1 MASEVQSNGNELLEV
16 DICDGGVCSEDES
29 GVFVNSATSLQD
41 DFSGFQQWTI
51 PAESPSDTS
60 SPPGQQQVPS
70 GHGAPPGTVTATQ
83 KTHTA
88 GDSDSEFLGDGV
100 RAPRTSIVDCLL
112 VELYETYCGGS
123 RRNVDS
129 WDSSTEAS
137 GSDAFLG
144 RSNSGSSFLQEL
156 QEKHTRRHQMN
167 YLAQKAPEELRSI
180 IQEVKYRSGLQSAKL
195 IRQLRRRDR
204 LCHKLQKN
212 YDIITACLQAV
223 SQKRRVDTR
232 LKFTIEPSLGKN
244 GFQQWYDALK
254 AVARLPTGIPKEWR
268 KRVWLTLADQ
278 YLHSI
283 SIDWEKTLRF
293 AFNERSNPDDDSLGI
308 QIVKDLH
315 RTGCS
320 SYCGQEGEQ
329 DRVVLKRVLLA
340 YARWNKTVGY
350 CQGFN
355 VLAALILEV
364 TEGDESDALKVMI
377 YLIDKVLPESYFANN
392 LRALSVDMAVFR
404 DLLRL
409 KLPRLSQH
417 LHHLQKAANREAGGS
432 YEPPLTNVFTMQWFL
447 TMFATCLPAPT
458 VLKIWDSV
466 FFEGSEVLFRVALA
480 IWERLGER
488 IEYCQTA
495 DEFYSTMG
503 CLTQEMLEH
512 SLIDPAELMQ
522 EVYSIAVFPFPQLA
536 ELREK
541 YTYNIT
547 PFPTSVKS
555 NGSGGL
561 GSWESDDDADMD
573 DEDSMVTALGC
584 LGPLGGLLAPELQR
598 YQKHLKDQRAEQG
611 NIAELSPG
619 AVGAGGAGGGGG
631 GGGARAEHQAAINS
645 MMMERMSTDIY
656 ALKKQYARI
665 KRRQQQQAM
674 QLYIRTGP
682 GPEVAT
688 SPGVPQE
695 QPSKHSDSTDQHTD
709 DKCPATRVLASQ
721 LNPSSS
727 VINHLL
733 LGRKPRGGGSRLA
746 STSTSTLPGCRPTS
760 LSQSHASPARQ
771 SCGSLPSN
779 STGSPGS
786 SGGGAGSPWRAHVR
800 VHRRN
805 IARARAQLGFGDS
818 EEREGEEEEEGGSA
832 GLEGEEER
840 KIEENERDDEEQE
853 EGSDS
858 SVPPSPDPC
867 GTGSVCGEAP
877 QAEDET
883 KEAEVA
889 EVVVQLDSLDIED
902 DPSLTSPNSAD
913 TQPTLPE
920 SKPVPQVPL
929 LPPPPSSNR
938 HKESDSSGSERN
950 TASDRHFPSIALPPP
965 HHSALPSSS
974 PSTLSPSSSPVP
986 TSASLDPSCSSSPTP
1001 PSTPT
1006 PSSASCL
1013 PSSPSA
1019 NAFSSLP
1026 LPASSTFYKT
1036 SSPSTPSLSSI
1047 SSSSRSHMSSS
1058 PSTPALSSTGAFA
1071 PKQQVFSPFPSVKQ
1085 PRKSTA
1091 ARNLGLYGPTSR
1103 TPTVHFPQLSRN
1115 LNRSSGVGT
1124 TGRR

>member
-1 MASEVQSNGNELLEV
+1 MACEVELNGNELLEV
-16 DICDGGVCSEDES
+16 DICDG
-29 GVFVNSATSLQD
+29 ATT
-41 DFSGFQQWTI
+41 G
-51 PAESPSDTS
+51 EH
-60 SPPGQQQVPS
+60 V
-70 GHGAPPGTVTATQ
+70 APPPPAADHRTS
-83 KTHTA
+83 TA
-88 GDSDSEFLGDGV
+88 GDSDSECQQHGDDGDGGGGGGV
-100 RAPRTSIVDCLL
+100 KSLRSSIVDCLL
-112 VELYETYCGGS
+112 VELYDTYSGGS
-123 RRNVDS
+123 RRNLDS
-129 WDSSTEAS
+129 WGDSSTEAS

-156 QEKHTRRHQMN
+156 QEKHTRRHQVN

-180 IQEVKYRSGLQSAKL
+180 IQEVKYRTGLQSAKL
-195 IRQLRRRDR
+195 LRQLKRRDR
-204 LCHKLQKN
+204 QCHKLQKN

-232 LKFTIEPSLGKN
+232 LKFTIEPSLGKS

-340 YARWNKTVGY
+340 YARWNKSVGY

-364 TEGDESDALKVMI
+364 TEGHESDALKVMI

-480 IWERLGER
+480 IWEGLGER
-488 IEYCQTA
+488 IEYCHTA

-512 SLIDPAELMQ
+512 NLIDPPELMQ
-522 EVYSIAVFPFPQLA
+522 EVYAMAVFPFPQLA

-555 NGSGGL
+555 SGSGGL
-561 GSWESDDDADMD
+561 GGWESDDDADMD
-573 DEDSMVTALGC
+573 DEDSVVTALGC

-598 YQKHLKDQRAEQG
+598 YHKHLKDQRGDGG
-611 NIAELSPG
+611 NIGELSPG
-619 AVGAGGAGGGGG
+619 AVGAGGGGGGG

-645 MMMERMSTDIY
+645 MMTERMSTDIY

-674 QLYIRTGP
+674 QLYIRT
-682 GPEVAT
+682 E
-688 SPGVPQE
+688 
-695 QPSKHSDSTDQHTD
+695 
-709 DKCPATRVLASQ
+709 KCPATRVLPSQ
-721 LNPSSS
+721 LNPSST

-733 LGRKPRGGGSRLA
+733 LGRKPRGEPRCSRPT
-746 STSTSTLPGCRPTS
+746 STSTSTLPGSRPAS
-760 LSQSHASPARQ
+760 LSQSQGSPARQ
-771 SCGSLPSN
+771 RCGSN

-786 SGGGAGSPWRAHVR
+786 CGGGAGSPWRAHVR
-800 VHRRN
+800 AHRRN

-818 EEREGEEEEEGGSA
+818 EEKEDEEEEA
-832 GLEGEEER
+832 RLEGEEE
-840 KIEENERDDEEQE
+840 KIEGNERDDEEQK

-858 SVPPSPDPC
+858 A
-867 GTGSVCGEAP
+867 TGSVYEDAP
-877 QAEDET
+877 QVEDET
-883 KEAEVA
+883 TEAEVE
-889 EVVVQLDSLDIED
+889 EVVVQLDSLDLD
-902 DPSLTSPNSAD
+902 DESDLTSPNPD
-913 TQPTLPE
+913 TPPE
-920 SKPVPQVPL
+920 SKPAPQVPL

-938 HKESDSSGSERN
+938 HKESDSSGSERRF
-950 TASDRHFPSIALPPP
+950 DRNFPSIALPPP
-965 HHSALPSSS
+965 HHSP
-974 PSTLSPSSSPVP
+974 PSTLSPSPSPVP
-986 TSASLDPSCSSSPTP
+986 TLTSLGPSCSSSPTP

-1006 PSSASCL
+1006 PSCL

-1019 NAFSSLP
+1019 NSLSSLT

-1047 SSSSRSHMSSS
+1047 SSSSKSHLSSS
-1058 PSTPALSSTGAFA
+1058 PSTPALSSTVA

-1115 LNRSSGVGT
+1115 LNRSSAAGA
-1124 TGRR
+1124 TGSR

>member
-1 MASEVQSNGNELLEV
+1 MRQERLTAAGRRPRAGLKQRQQGS
-16 DICDGGVCSEDES
+16 GGVGSVIS
-29 GVFVNSATSLQD
+29 NVLKKRNGISRS
-41 DFSGFQQWTI
+41 
-51 PAESPSDTS
+51 
-60 SPPGQQQVPS
+60 
-70 GHGAPPGTVTATQ
+70 
-83 KTHTA
+83 
-88 GDSDSEFLGDGV
+88 
-100 RAPRTSIVDCLL
+100 APRLL
-112 VELYETYCGGS
+112 CTLEPG
-123 RRNVDS
+123 
-129 WDSSTEAS
+129 
-137 GSDAFLG
+137 
-144 RSNSGSSFLQEL
+144 
-156 QEKHTRRHQMN
+156 
-167 YLAQKAPEELRSI
+167 
-180 IQEVKYRSGLQSAKL
+180 
-195 IRQLRRRDR
+195 
-204 LCHKLQKN
+204 
-212 YDIITACLQAV
+212 
-223 SQKRRVDTR
+223 VDTR

-364 TEGDESDALKVMI
+364 TEGNESDALKVMI
-377 YLIDKVLPESYFANN
+377 YLIDKVLPDSYFANN

-417 LHHLQKAANREAGGS
+417 LHYLQKAANREAGGS

-466 FFEGSEVLFRVALA
+466 FFEGSEMLFRVALA

-512 SLIDPAELMQ
+512 NLIDPAEVMQ
-522 EVYSIAVFPFPQLA
+522 EVYAMAVFPFPQLA

-555 NGSGGL
+555 NGSGDP

-573 DEDSMVTALGC
+573 DEDSVVTALGC

-598 YQKHLKDQRAEQG
+598 YQRHLKDQRVEQG

-619 AVGAGGAGGGGG
+619 AVGAGTGGGGV
-631 GGGARAEHQAAINS
+631 AKAEHQAAINS

-656 ALKKQYARI
+656 ALKKQYTRI

-682 GPEVAT
+682 GPKVAT
-688 SPGVPQE
+688 SPGVLQE
-695 QPSKHSDSTDQHTD
+695 SSNTHSDHTD

-733 LGRKPRGGGSRLA
+733 LGRKPRDGCRSFRPTSA
-746 STSTSTLPGCRPTS
+746 STSELPGFQSTS
-760 LSQSHASPARQ
+760 LSHSQGSPSRQ
-771 SCGSLPSN
+771 RCGSQLSN
-779 STGSPGS
+779 GTGSPGS
-786 SGGGAGSPWRAHVR
+786 SGSPWRAHVR
-800 VHRRN
+800 QHRRN

-818 EEREGEEEEEGGSA
+818 EEREDKDTEEGESIGS
-832 GLEGEEER
+832 EDEKR
-840 KIEENERDDEEQE
+840 KNEDARGDDGQM

-858 SVPPSPDPC
+858 SLPPSPNTS
-867 GTGSVCGEAP
+867 GASSVCEEA
-877 QAEDET
+877 QQGSDVT
-883 KEAEVA
+883 KEAKVEDVM
-889 EVVVQLDSLDIED
+889 VQLDSLALENETK
-902 DPSLTSPNSAD
+902 LVSPNNPD
-913 TQPTLPE
+913 TQPKPTE
-920 SKPVPQVPL
+920 SKSATPVPL
-929 LPPPPSSNR
+929 LPPPPPSNR
-938 HKESDSSGSERN
+938 HKESDISVSESQPD
-950 TASDRHFPSIALPPP
+950 SDGHFPFTALPPAHRSSNSCIP
-965 HHSALPSSS
+965 SSTASAPSASPTPVPLSASSGPSSS
-974 PSTLSPSSSPVP
+974 F
-986 TSASLDPSCSSSPTP
+986 SPTLA
-1001 PSTPT
+1001 STPT
-1006 PSSASCL
+1006 PSSMSCL
-1013 PSSPSA
+1013 PSSSSA
-1019 NAFSSLP
+1019 TGLSALS
-1026 LPASSTFYKT
+1026 LPASSTLYKT
-1036 SSPSTPSLSSI
+1036 CSPSTPSLCST
-1047 SSSSRSHMSSS
+1047 SSSRSNISSS
-1058 PSTPALSSTGAFA
+1058 PSTPALSSAAST
-1071 PKQQVFSPFPSVKQ
+1071 PKQQIFSPFPCVKQ
-1085 PRKSTA
+1085 PRKSVA

-1103 TPTVHFPQLSRN
+1103 TPTVHFPQLSRS
-1115 LNRSSGVGT
+1115 LTRSSAAGT

>member
-1 MASEVQSNGNELLEV
+1 MSSVVELNGTELLEV
-16 DICDGGVCSEDES
+16 DICDDNVLCFEDTRGV
-29 GVFVNSATSLQD
+29 VNSDWFQDGFTDFQRWTSH
-41 DFSGFQQWTI
+41 T
-51 PAESPSDTS
+51 ESTSDTS
-60 SPPGQQQVPS
+60 APPEQQ
-70 GHGAPPGTVTATQ
+70 GHPGAPPGNASHGTSSM
-83 KTHTA
+83 
-88 GDSDSEFLGDGV
+88 SDADCESEGHGV
-100 RAPRTSIVDCLL
+100 SASRASIVDCLL
-112 VELYETYCGGS
+112 VELYDTYSGGS
-123 RRNVDS
+123 RTHADS

-137 GSDAFLG
+137 GSEAFLG
-144 RSNSGSSFLQEL
+144 RSNTASSFLQEL

-167 YLAQKAPEELRSI
+167 YLAQKAPEELQSI
-180 IQEVKYRSGLQSAKL
+180 IQEVKYRTGLQSAKL
-195 IRQLRRRDR
+195 IRQLKRRDR
-204 LCHKLQKN
+204 LHHKLQKN

-232 LKFTIEPSLGKN
+232 LKFTIEPSIGKN

-254 AVARLPTGIPKEWR
+254 SVARLPTGIPKEWR

-340 YARWNKTVGY
+340 YARWNKAVGY

-364 TEGDESDALKVMI
+364 TEGTESDALKVMI

-417 LHHLQKAANREAGGS
+417 LHHLQKAANKEAGGS

-447 TMFATCLPAPT
+447 TMFATCLPAQT

-512 SLIDPAELMQ
+512 NLIDPTELMQ
-522 EVYSIAVFPFPQLA
+522 EVYSMAVFPFPQLA

-561 GSWESDDDADMD
+561 GSWESDDDAEMD
-573 DEDSMVTALGC
+573 DEDAMVTALGC

-598 YQKHLKDQRAEQG
+598 YQRHLKDQRAEHG
-611 NIAELSPG
+611 SIAELTPG
-619 AVGAGGAGGGGG
+619 AVGAAVGGT
-631 GGGARAEHQAAINS
+631 GGARSEHQAAINS

-656 ALKKQYARI
+656 ALKKQYAGI
-665 KRRQQQQAM
+665 KKRQQQQSM
-674 QLYIRTGP
+674 QLYIRTGRV
-682 GPEVAT
+682 PEMAT
-688 SPGVPQE
+688 SPGILQDHRK
-695 QPSKHSDSTDQHTD
+695 KHGSDTSLSTD
-709 DKCPATRVLASQ
+709 DKCPATHVMASQ
-721 LNPSSS
+721 LNNSST

-733 LGRKPRGGGSRLA
+733 LGRKPKALRPLSTIPGTRPAALPHSPSRRRSGSM
-746 STSTSTLPGCRPTS
+746 
-760 LSQSHASPARQ
+760 SQS
-771 SCGSLPSN
+771 GSVRS
-779 STGSPGS
+779 
-786 SGGGAGSPWRAHVR
+786 SPWREHVR
-800 VHRRN
+800 MHRRN
-805 IARARAQLGFGDS
+805 IARARAQLGFEDS
-818 EEREGEEEEEGGSA
+818 EEKGDEEEEENVIA
-832 GLEGEEER
+832 QKQNEGTTKEESEER
-840 KIEENERDDEEQE
+840 GAE
-853 EGSDS
+853 EGDSDS
-858 SVPPSPDPC
+858 SGCLSPKSSI
-867 GTGSVCGEAP
+867 TGSMLDDSP
-877 QAEDET
+877 QVESHPR
-883 KEAEVA
+883 EVA
-889 EVVVQLDSLDIED
+889 EVGDVVVQLHSLDLED
-902 DPSLTSPNSAD
+902 GSCSTSTNKTNPQQPHALPTVTQKD
-913 TQPTLPE
+913 TLGQEINTDWHSPTSSNL
-920 SKPVPQVPL
+920 SDS
-929 LPPPPSSNR
+929 PPPSAC
-938 HKESDSSGSERN
+938 
-950 TASDRHFPSIALPPP
+950 ASPAPSTPMKPL
-965 HHSALPSSS
+965 LSSS
-974 PSTLSPSSSPVP
+974 PIPSAAPVASTASRLP
-986 TSASLDPSCSSSPTP
+986 TSNSVNGLSSM
-1001 PSTPT
+1001 STPT
-1006 PSSASCL
+1006 GL
-1013 PSSPSA
+1013 
-1019 NAFSSLP
+1019 
-1026 LPASSTFYKT
+1026 YKI
-1036 SSPSTPSLSSI
+1036 PC
-1047 SSSSRSHMSSS
+1047 
-1058 PSTPALSSTGAFA
+1058 PSTPALSSSLSKFDISSSPSA
-1071 PKQQVFSPFPSVKQ
+1071 PALVTATTSTSKQQVFSPFPCVKQ
-1085 PRKSTA
+1085 PRKSAA

-1103 TPTVHFPQLSRN
+1103 TPTLHFPQMSWN
-1115 LNRSSGVGT
+1115 LNRSRTTAT

>member
-1 MASEVQSNGNELLEV
+1 MASHLKLNANELLEV
-16 DICDGGVCSEDES
+16 DICDGCVGNDS
-29 GVFVNSATSLQD
+29 GSLVNSAASLHD
-41 DFSGFQQWTI
+41 DFSGFQRWTH
-51 PAESPSDTS
+51 PTESPSDTS
-60 SPPGQQQVPS
+60 SPPAEQQVP
-70 GHGAPPGTVTATQ
+70 GQRGAPPGTGTQRTSATAE
-83 KTHTA
+83 
-88 GDSDSEFLGDGV
+88 SDSECPGAGV
-100 RAPRTSIVDCLL
+100 KTPRTSIVDCLL
-112 VELYETYCGGS
+112 VELYETYSGGG

-144 RSNSGSSFLQEL
+144 RSNTGSSFLQEL

-180 IQEVKYRSGLQSAKL
+180 IQEVRYRIALQSAKL
-195 IRQLRRRDR
+195 IRQLKRRDR

-232 LKFTIEPSLGKN
+232 LKFTIEPTLGKN

-254 AVARLPTGIPKEWR
+254 SVARLPTGIPKEWR

-364 TEGDESDALKVMI
+364 TEGSESDALKVMI

-417 LHHLQKAANREAGGS
+417 LHHLQKAANKEAGGS

-512 SLIDPAELMQ
+512 NLINPTELMQ
-522 EVYSIAVFPFPQLA
+522 EVYSMAVFPFPQLA

-561 GSWESDDDADMD
+561 GSWESDDDADID
-573 DEDSMVTALGC
+573 DEDSLVTALGC

-619 AVGAGGAGGGGG
+619 AVGAGSAGGGGG
-631 GGGARAEHQAAINS
+631 GGGPRTDHQAAINS
-645 MMMERMSTDIY
+645 MMMERMSTDIC

-674 QLYIRTGP
+674 QLYICTGP
-682 GPEVAT
+682 GPEVDT
-688 SPGVPQE
+688 NPGVLQE
-695 QPSKHSDSTDQHTD
+695 HLNKHSDSTDHQTD
-709 DKCPATRVLASQ
+709 DKCPPTNVLASQ

-733 LGRKPRGGGSRLA
+733 LGRKPHVGPQGSRH
-746 STSTSTLPGCRPTS
+746 TSTCKSTLPGARPVA
-760 LSQSHASPARQ
+760 LSQSQGSPAKRR
-771 SCGSLPSN
+771 CGSLRSN

-786 SGGGAGSPWRAHVR
+786 SGGGTGSPWRAHVR

-805 IARARAQLGFGDS
+805 IARARAQLGFGNS
-818 EEREGEEEEEGGSA
+818 EEREDEEEEESA
-832 GLEGEEER
+832 TFG
-840 KIEENERDDEEQE
+840 
-853 EGSDS
+853 
-858 SVPPSPDPC
+858 
-867 GTGSVCGEAP
+867 GEADKKPEEVEQDDAEQRAQSEPSLSLSSSPTLTCEETP
-877 QAEDET
+877 Q
-883 KEAEVA
+883 VA
-889 EVVVQLDSLDIED
+889 DVAKVVVQLDSLDLENE
-902 DPSLTSPNSAD
+902 SNLTSTIKADPD
-913 TQPTLPE
+913 TQPTPPD
-920 SKPVPQVPL
+920 SKPAPQVPL
-929 LPPPPSSNR
+929 LPPPPFSNR
-938 HKESDSSGSERN
+938 HKESDSSGP
-950 TASDRHFPSIALPPP
+950 DRHFASITLPPP
-965 HHSALPSSS
+965 IHSSSCIPSSS
-974 PSTLSPSSSPVP
+974 PPIQSLTPSPVP
-986 TSASLDPSCSSSPTP
+986 TSPSLDQSCSPSPTL

-1006 PSSASCL
+1006 PISKSCL
-1013 PSSPSA
+1013 SS
-1019 NAFSSLP
+1019 SSSSNGLTALA
-1026 LPASSTFYKT
+1026 LPASDTFYKT
-1036 SSPSTPSLSSI
+1036 SSPSTPSICSV
-1047 SSSSRSHMSSS
+1047 SSSKSHISSS
-1058 PSTPALSSTGAFA
+1058 PSTPVFPPATST

-1085 PRKSTA
+1085 PRKSVA

-1115 LNRSSGVGT
+1115 LNRSSAAGT

>member
-1 MASEVQSNGNELLEV
+1 MASKVKLNRSELLEV
-16 DICDGGVCSEDES
+16 DICDRGVCSEDES
-29 GVFVNSATSLQD
+29 GVFVNSAASLQD
-41 DFSGFQQWTI
+41 DFSGYQQWAS
-51 PAESPSDTS
+51 PAVSPNDTS
-60 SPPGQQQVPS
+60 SPREQQQRQQVHS
-70 GHGAPPGTVTATQ
+70 DHGAPPGTSA
-83 KTHTA
+83 HTRTSSA
-88 GDSDSEFLGDGV
+88 ADSDSESPGEGLG
-100 RAPRTSIVDCLL
+100 APRTSIVDCLL
-112 VELYETYCGGS
+112 VELYETYSGGS
-123 RRNVDS
+123 RRNADS

-180 IQEVKYRSGLQSAKL
+180 IQEVKYRTGLQSAKL

-340 YARWNKTVGY
+340 YARWNKAVGY

-364 TEGDESDALKVMI
+364 TEGSESDALKVMI

-503 CLTQEMLEH
+503 CLTQEMLEQN
-512 SLIDPAELMQ
+512 LVDPAELMQ
-522 EVYSIAVFPFPQLA
+522 EVYSMAVFPFPQLA

-598 YQKHLKDQRAEQG
+598 YQRHLKDQRAEQG

-619 AVGAGGAGGGGG
+619 AVGGGGGGAAGAGGG

-645 MMMERMSTDIY
+645 MMMERMNTDIY

-674 QLYIRTGP
+674 QIYIRTEAVA
-682 GPEVAT
+682 EVST
-688 SPGVPQE
+688 SPGIPQE
-695 QPSKHSDSTDQHTD
+695 ASSSTDPHADDTGAK
-709 DKCPATRVLASQ
+709 DKCPATRVLPSQ
-721 LNPSSS
+721 LNHSST

-733 LGRKPRGGGSRLA
+733 VGRKPRGGESRPP
-746 STSTSTLPGCRPTS
+746 STLPGSRPSS
-760 LSQSHASPARQ
+760 LSQNQGSPTRQ
-771 SCGSLPSN
+771 RCGSNSSGSPSSCG
-779 STGSPGS
+779 GVRGV
-786 SGGGAGSPWRAHVR
+786 GGSPWRAHVR

-818 EEREGEEEEEGGSA
+818 EERGDEKEEEGESVRQEEEEE
-832 GLEGEEER
+832 
-840 KIEENERDDEEQE
+840 KMEENDREQKE
-853 EGSDS
+853 DS
-858 SVPPSPDPC
+858 SGSE
-867 GTGSVCGEAP
+867 SVCKEAP
-877 QAEDET
+877 QVAHEA
-883 KEAEVA
+883 KEASVA
-889 EVVVQLDSLDIED
+889 EVMVHLDSLDLED
-902 DPSLTSPNSAD
+902 RSNPD
-913 TQPTLPE
+913 TLQE
-920 SKPVPQVPL
+920 SKPAPVVPR
-929 LPPPPSSNR
+929 LPPPPSSSR
-938 HKESDSSGSERN
+938 HRESESSGSERN
-950 TASDRHFPSIALPPP
+950 TCSSDRPCPPP
-965 HHSALPSSS
+965 QPSFSIPSSTQS
-974 PSTLSPSSSPVP
+974 LSPSPAPS
-986 TSASLDPSCSSSPTP
+986 SASLDPSCSSSPTP

-1006 PSSASCL
+1006 PPADVL
-1013 PSSPSA
+1013 SP
-1019 NAFSSLP
+1019 P
-1026 LPASSTFYKT
+1026 PPPASSVFYKT
-1036 SSPSTPSLSSI
+1036 SSPSTPSLSSL
-1047 SSSSRSHMSSS
+1047 SSSSMSHMSSS
-1058 PSTPALSSTGAFA
+1058 PSTPAFPAANA
-1071 PKQQVFSPFPSVKQ
+1071 PKQQIFSPFPSVKQ

-1115 LNRSSGVGT
+1115 LNRSNGAGT

>member
-1 MASEVQSNGNELLEV
+1 MSSEVKKTRDELSEV

-29 GVFVNSATSLQD
+29 GVYVNSSASIYE
-41 DFSGFQQWTI
+41 DFCGFQQWTS
-51 PAESPSDTS
+51 PAHALNDTS
-60 SPPGQQQVPS
+60 SPPPGEQEVS
-70 GHGAPPGTVTATQ
+70 KERAAPPGAVVAATRRSSA
-83 KTHTA
+83 A
-88 GDSDSEFLGDGV
+88 GDSDSDSRGNGHK
-100 RAPRTSIVDCLL
+100 APTTSIVDCLL
-112 VELYETYCGGS
+112 VELYDTYSGGS
-123 RRNVDS
+123 RRHVDS

-144 RSNSGSSFLQEL
+144 RSNCGSSFLQEL

-167 YLAQKAPEELRSI
+167 YLAQKDLEELQSI

-204 LCHKLQKN
+204 LCHKRQKN
-212 YDIITACLQAV
+212 CDIITACLQAV

-340 YARWNKTVGY
+340 YARWNKAVGY

-364 TEGDESDALKVMI
+364 TEGNESDALKVMI
-377 YLIDKVLPESYFANN
+377 YLIDKVLPDSYFANN

-512 SLIDPAELMQ
+512 NLIDPAELMQ
-522 EVYSIAVFPFPQLA
+522 EVYSMAVFPFPQLA

-555 NGSGGL
+555 NGRFS
-561 GSWESDDDADMD
+561 SWESDDDADMD
-573 DEDSMVTALGC
+573 DEDSVATALGC

-598 YQKHLKDQRAEQG
+598 YQKHLKG
-611 NIAELSPG
+611 WL
-619 AVGAGGAGGGGG
+619 GAGTGG
-631 GGGARAEHQAAINS
+631 AAINS
-645 MMMERMSTDIY
+645 MMMERMSTDIS
-656 ALKKQYARI
+656 ALTKQYARI

-674 QLYIRTGP
+674 QLYIRT
-682 GPEVAT
+682 
-688 SPGVPQE
+688 
-695 QPSKHSDSTDQHTD
+695 

-733 LGRKPRGGGSRLA
+733 LGRKQRGGSRSCRPISA
-746 STSTSTLPGCRPTS
+746 STP
-760 LSQSHASPARQ
+760 
-771 SCGSLPSN
+771 
-779 STGSPGS
+779 S
-786 SGGGAGSPWRAHVR
+786 SGGAAGSPWRAHVR
-800 VHRRN
+800 QHRRN
-805 IARARAQLGFGDS
+805 IARARESDTCGS
-818 EEREGEEEEEGGSA
+818 EKRCPPVS
-832 GLEGEEER
+832 LPPP
-840 KIEENERDDEEQE
+840 
-853 EGSDS
+853 STPPTS
-858 SVPPSPDPC
+858 SPPPSPVSP
-867 GTGSVCGEAP
+867 AP
-877 QAEDET
+877 PSS
-883 KEAEVA
+883 
-889 EVVVQLDSLDIED
+889 SLC
-902 DPSLTSPNSAD
+902 PSLTSTPTPNS
-913 TQPTLPE
+913 T
-920 SKPVPQVPL
+920 SPL
-929 LPPPPSSNR
+929 PSS
-938 HKESDSSGSERN
+938 SSANGLS
-950 TASDRHFPSIALPPP
+950 ALAL
-965 HHSALPSSS
+965 ALPSSS
-974 PSTLSPSSSPVP
+974 SSP
-986 TSASLDPSCSSSPTP
+986 
-1001 PSTPT
+1001 
-1006 PSSASCL
+1006 
-1013 PSSPSA
+1013 
-1019 NAFSSLP
+1019 FS
-1026 LPASSTFYKT
+1026 KT
-1036 SSPSTPSLSSI
+1036 CSPSTPSLCSV
-1047 SSSSRSHMSSS
+1047 SSSGSNLSSS
-1058 PSTPALSSTGAFA
+1058 PSTPAFSSAASA
-1071 PKQQVFSPFPSVKQ
+1071 PRQQVFSPFPLLKQ
-1085 PRKSTA
+1085 PRKSLA

-1103 TPTVHFPQLSRN
+1103 TPMVHFPQLSRN
-1115 LNRSSGVGT
+1115 LNRSSSAAAGA

>member
-1 MASEVQSNGNELLEV
+1 MASEVNLNGNELLEV

-29 GVFVNSATSLQD
+29 GVFVNSASSLQD

-51 PAESPSDTS
+51 PAESPNDTS
-60 SPPGQQQVPS
+60 SPPGQQVS
-70 GHGAPPGTVTATQ
+70 SEHGAPPGAQ
-83 KTHTA
+83 RANTA
-88 GDSDSEFLGDGV
+88 GDSDSETQGDGV
-100 RAPRTSIVDCLL
+100 KAPRTSIVDCLL
-112 VELYETYCGGS
+112 VELYETYSGGS

-167 YLAQKAPEELRSI
+167 YLAQKAPEELHSI

-364 TEGDESDALKVMI
+364 TEGNESDALKVMI

-466 FFEGSEVLFRVALA
+466 FFEGSEVLFRVALT

-512 SLIDPAELMQ
+512 NLIDPTELMQ

-631 GGGARAEHQAAINS
+631 GGARAEHQAAINS

-674 QLYIRTGP
+674 QLYIRT
-682 GPEVAT
+682 
-688 SPGVPQE
+688 
-695 QPSKHSDSTDQHTD
+695 

-733 LGRKPRGGGSRLA
+733 LGRKPRGGGSRL
-746 STSTSTLPGCRPTS
+746 TSTKPGCRPSS
-760 LSQSHASPARQ
+760 LSQSQGSPARQ
-771 SCGSLPSN
+771 HCGLLPSN

-786 SGGGAGSPWRAHVR
+786 SAGSAGSPWRAHVR

-818 EEREGEEEEEGGSA
+818 EEREDEEEEEEEEEGGSA
-832 GLEGEEER
+832 VFEGEEER
-840 KIEENERDDEEQE
+840 KIEENERDDEEQK
-853 EGSDS
+853 EGSVS
-858 SVPPSPDPC
+858 SVSPSPDPS
-867 GTGSVCGEAP
+867 GTGSVREEAP
-877 QAEDET
+877 QVEDET

-889 EVVVQLDSLDIED
+889 EVVVQLDSLDLED
-902 DPSLTSPNSAD
+902 VSNLTSPNNANPN

-920 SKPVPQVPL
+920 SKPIPQVPL
-929 LPPPPSSNR
+929 LPPPPFSNR
-938 HKESDSSGSERN
+938 HKDSDSSGSERN

-965 HHSALPSSS
+965 HHSFNIPSSS
-974 PSTLSPSSSPVP
+974 PSALSPSPSPVP
-986 TSASLDPSCSSSPTP
+986 TLASLGPSCSSSPIPT
-1001 PSTPT
+1001 STPT
-1006 PSSASCL
+1006 PSSTSCL

-1019 NAFSSLP
+1019 NGFSSLP

-1047 SSSSRSHMSSS
+1047 CSSSRSHMSSS
-1058 PSTPALSSTGAFA
+1058 PSTPALSSTSAFT
-1071 PKQQVFSPFPSVKQ
+1071 PKQQVFFPFPSVKQ
-1085 PRKSTA
+1085 PRKSAA

-1115 LNRSSGVGT
+1115 LNRSSGAGT

>member
-1 MASEVQSNGNELLEV
+1 MASEVKLNGNELLEV
-16 DICDGGVCSEDES
+16 DICDRGVCSEDES
-29 GVFVNSATSLQD
+29 GVFVNSAASLQD
-41 DFSGFQQWTI
+41 DFSGFQRWTH
-51 PAESPSDTS
+51 PAESPNDTS
-60 SPPGQQQVPS
+60 SPLGQQVHS
-70 GHGAPPGTVTATQ
+70 GHGAPPGTASQ
-83 KTHTA
+83 RA
-88 GDSDSEFLGDGV
+88 NPAASSDSESQGDGV
-100 RAPRTSIVDCLL
+100 TALRTSIVDCLL
-112 VELYETYCGGS
+112 VELYETCSGGS

-167 YLAQKAPEELRSI
+167 YLDQKALEELHSI
-180 IQEVKYRSGLQSAKL
+180 IQEVKYRTALQSAKL

-204 LCHKLQKN
+204 LYHKLQKN

-340 YARWNKTVGY
+340 YARWNKSVGY

-364 TEGDESDALKVMI
+364 TEGNESDALKVMI

-503 CLTQEMLEH
+503 CLTQEMLEDN
-512 SLIDPAELMQ
+512 LIDSTELMQ
-522 EVYSIAVFPFPQLA
+522 EVYSMAVFPFPQLA

-561 GSWESDDDADMD
+561 GNWESDDDADMD
-573 DEDSMVTALGC
+573 DEDSVVTALGC

-631 GGGARAEHQAAINS
+631 RGGAKAEHQAAINS
-645 MMMERMSTDIY
+645 MMMERMNTDIY

-674 QLYIRTGP
+674 QLYIRT
-682 GPEVAT
+682 
-688 SPGVPQE
+688 
-695 QPSKHSDSTDQHTD
+695 

-721 LNPSSS
+721 LNPSGS

-733 LGRKPRGGGSRLA
+733 LGRKPRGGSRLT
-746 STSTSTLPGCRPTS
+746 STSTSTLPGSRATF
-760 LSQSHASPARQ
+760 LSQSQNSPTRQ
-771 SCGSLPSN
+771 RCDSN

-786 SGGGAGSPWRAHVR
+786 TGRGAGSPWRAHVR
-800 VHRRN
+800 AHRRN

-818 EEREGEEEEEGGSA
+818 EEREDEEEEGALA
-832 GLEGEEER
+832 GVEGKEEREVEENDNEEE
-840 KIEENERDDEEQE
+840 K
-853 EGSDS
+853 EGVDS
-858 SVPPSPDPC
+858 SVSPSTDPS
-867 GTGSVCGEAP
+867 GTESVCEENQQVA
-877 QAEDET
+877 DES
-883 KEAEVA
+883 KEVEVA
-889 EVVVQLDSLDIED
+889 EVVVQLHSLDLEKE
-902 DPSLTSPNSAD
+902 SNVTSPNNANSDA
-913 TQPTLPE
+913 QPTLPE
-920 SKPVPQVPL
+920 PKPVPQVPL

-938 HKESDSSGSERN
+938 HKESHFSGSGRN
-950 TASDRHFPSIALPPP
+950 SASDRHLPTIALPPP
-965 HHSALPSSS
+965 DRSFSIPSSS
-974 PSTLSPSSSPVP
+974 PSTASPTSSPVP
-986 TSASLDPSCSSSPTP
+986 TSASLGPSCSSSPSP

-1006 PSSASCL
+1006 PSSTSFL
-1013 PSSPSA
+1013 WPSPSA
-1019 NAFSSLP
+1019 NDPSSLS

-1047 SSSSRSHMSSS
+1047 SSLSRSHMSSS
-1058 PSTPALSSTGAFA
+1058 PSTPVFSSTGAIT

-1085 PRKSTA
+1085 PRKSAA

-1103 TPTVHFPQLSRN
+1103 TPTVHFPHLTRN

>member
-1 MASEVQSNGNELLEV
+1 MRQGRLPAAGRRPRAGAKLRQQGS
-16 DICDGGVCSEDES
+16 GGVGNIISNVLKKRNGIS
-29 GVFVNSATSLQD
+29 RS
-41 DFSGFQQWTI
+41 
-51 PAESPSDTS
+51 
-60 SPPGQQQVPS
+60 
-70 GHGAPPGTVTATQ
+70 
-83 KTHTA
+83 
-88 GDSDSEFLGDGV
+88 
-100 RAPRTSIVDCLL
+100 APRLL
-112 VELYETYCGGS
+112 CTLEPG
-123 RRNVDS
+123 
-129 WDSSTEAS
+129 
-137 GSDAFLG
+137 
-144 RSNSGSSFLQEL
+144 
-156 QEKHTRRHQMN
+156 
-167 YLAQKAPEELRSI
+167 
-180 IQEVKYRSGLQSAKL
+180 
-195 IRQLRRRDR
+195 
-204 LCHKLQKN
+204 
-212 YDIITACLQAV
+212 
-223 SQKRRVDTR
+223 VDTR

-340 YARWNKTVGY
+340 YARWNKSVGY

-364 TEGDESDALKVMI
+364 TEGHESDALKVMI

-417 LHHLQKAANREAGGS
+417 LSHLQKAANREAGGS

-488 IEYCQTA
+488 IEYCHTA

-503 CLTQEMLEH
+503 CLTQEMLENN
-512 SLIDPAELMQ
+512 LIDPPELMQ
-522 EVYSIAVFPFPQLA
+522 EVYSMAVFPFPQLA

-555 NGSGGL
+555 SASGGL

-573 DEDSMVTALGC
+573 DEDSVVTALGC

-598 YQKHLKDQRAEQG
+598 YQKHLKDQRGEQG

-619 AVGAGGAGGGGG
+619 AVGAGGGG

-656 ALKKQYARI
+656 ALKKQYTRI
-665 KRRQQQQAM
+665 KRRQQEQAM
-674 QLYIRTGP
+674 QLYIRT
-682 GPEVAT
+682 
-688 SPGVPQE
+688 
-695 QPSKHSDSTDQHTD
+695 

-733 LGRKPRGGGSRLA
+733 LGRKPRGDPWCSRPT
-746 STSTSTLPGCRPTS
+746 STSTSTLPGSRPAS
-760 LSQSHASPARQ
+760 LYQSQGSPARQ
-771 SCGSLPSN
+771 RCGSLLSN

-786 SGGGAGSPWRAHVR
+786 SGGDAGSPWRAHVR

-818 EEREGEEEEEGGSA
+818 EEREDDEEREEEGGSVRF
-832 GLEGEEER
+832 EGEEER
-840 KIEENERDDEEQE
+840 RIEENERNDEEQK

-858 SVPPSPDPC
+858 SPDPS
-867 GTGSVCGEAP
+867 GTASVC
-877 QAEDET
+877 EDGLQVAGGTE
-883 KEAEVA
+883 EAEVA
-889 EVVVQLDSLDIED
+889 EVVLQLDSLDLED
-902 DPSLTSPNSAD
+902 ESNLTSPNNANPN
-913 TQPTLPE
+913 TQPPISE
-920 SKPVPQVPL
+920 SKPAPQVPL

-938 HKESDSSGSERN
+938 HKESDSSGSESS

-965 HHSALPSSS
+965 HHSFNSS
-974 PSTLSPSSSPVP
+974 PSTLSPSPSPVP
-986 TSASLDPSCSSSPTP
+986 TLASLGPSCSSSPTP
-1001 PSTPT
+1001 PSTT
-1006 PSSASCL
+1006 APSSTSCL

-1019 NAFSSLP
+1019 DGFSSLT
-1026 LPASSTFYKT
+1026 LSASSTFYKT

-1047 SSSSRSHMSSS
+1047 SSSSRSRLSSS
-1058 PSTPALSSTGAFA
+1058 PSTPALSSFGAST

-1085 PRKSTA
+1085 PRKSAA

-1115 LNRSSGVGT
+1115 LNRNSAAGT
-1124 TGRR
+1124 TGSR

>member
-1 MASEVQSNGNELLEV
+1 MDSEVNLNRRELLEV
-16 DICDGGVCSEDES
+16 DICDDS
-29 GVFVNSATSLQD
+29 GVFVNSAAALQD
-41 DFSGFQQWTI
+41 AFSGLHQWPS

-60 SPPGQQQVPS
+60 SP
-70 GHGAPPGTVTATQ
+70 
-83 KTHTA
+83 A
-88 GDSDSEFLGDGV
+88 GLQRVSAGE
-100 RAPRTSIVDCLL
+100 RRCSIVDGLL
-112 VELYETYCGGS
+112 VELYETYGGGGG
-123 RRNVDS
+123 RMDS

-144 RSNSGSSFLQEL
+144 RSNSGSGFLQEL
-156 QEKHTRRHQMN
+156 QEKHTRRHQMS
-167 YLAQKAPEELRSI
+167 YLAQKAPEELHSI
-180 IQEVKYRSGLQSAKL
+180 IQEVKYRTGLQSTKL
-195 IRQLRRRDR
+195 LRQLRRRDR

-254 AVARLPTGIPKEWR
+254 AVARLPTGVPKEWR

-340 YARWNKTVGY
+340 YARWNKSVGY

-364 TEGDESDALKVMI
+364 TEGHESDALKVMI

-417 LHHLQKAANREAGGS
+417 LHHLQKNANREAGGS

-466 FFEGSEVLFRVALA
+466 FFEGSEVLFRVAIA

-488 IEYCQTA
+488 IEYCHTA

-512 SLIDPAELMQ
+512 DLIDPPELMQ
-522 EVYSIAVFPFPQLA
+522 EVYSMAVFPFPQLA

-555 NGSGGL
+555 SGSGVL

-573 DEDSMVTALGC
+573 DEDSVVTALGC

-598 YQKHLKDQRAEQG
+598 YQKHLKDHRGEQG

-619 AVGAGGAGGGGG
+619 AVGAGGGGAGG

-645 MMMERMSTDIY
+645 MMTERMSTDIY
-656 ALKKQYARI
+656 ALKKQYTRI

-674 QLYIRTGP
+674 QLYIRT
-682 GPEVAT
+682 
-688 SPGVPQE
+688 
-695 QPSKHSDSTDQHTD
+695 
-709 DKCPATRVLASQ
+709 DKCPATRVLPSQ
-721 LNPSSS
+721 LNPSST

-733 LGRKPRGGGSRLA
+733 LGRKPRADLRGSRPTT
-746 STSTSTLPGCRPTS
+746 TSTSTLPGSRPAS
-760 LSQSHASPARQ
+760 LSQSQGSPSRQ
-771 SCGSLPSN
+771 RCGSLLSN

-786 SGGGAGSPWRAHVR
+786 SGGGVGSPWRAHVR

-805 IARARAQLGFGDS
+805 IARARAQLGFEDS
-818 EEREGEEEEEGGSA
+818 VEREGDDDEEEGRS
-832 GLEGEEER
+832 EIFEDEEER
-840 KIEENERDDEEQE
+840 KIEENERDDEEQK

-858 SVPPSPDPC
+858 FVSPSPDSSLK
-867 GTGSVCGEAP
+867 GSAG
-877 QAEDET
+877 EDET
-883 KEAEVA
+883 TEVSD
-889 EVVVQLDSLDIED
+889 VVVQLDSLDLED
-902 DPSLTSPNSAD
+902 ASNLTSPINANPD
-913 TQPTLPE
+913 PQPE
-920 SKPVPQVPL
+920 SKPAPEVPL
-929 LPPPPSSNR
+929 LPPPPPPSSKR
-938 HKESDSSGSERN
+938 HKESDSSGSDRS
-950 TASDRHFPSIALPPP
+950 TAFDGHLPSVASPPP
-965 HHSALPSSS
+965 PPLHSFNST
-974 PSTLSPSSSPVP
+974 PSTLSPSPSPVP
-986 TSASLDPSCSSSPTP
+986 TSASLHPSGSSSPTP
-1001 PSTPT
+1001 NST
-1006 PSSASCL
+1006 SCL

-1019 NAFSSLP
+1019 NGLSSLTP
-1026 LPASSTFYKT
+1026 PASSTFYKT
-1036 SSPSTPSLSSI
+1036 SSPSTPSLSSV
-1047 SSSSRSHMSSS
+1047 STSSRYQLSSS
-1058 PSTPALSSTGAFA
+1058 PSTPALSSTAA
-1071 PKQQVFSPFPSVKQ
+1071 PKQPVFSPFPSVKQ
-1085 PRKSTA
+1085 PRRSTA

-1115 LNRSSGVGT
+1115 LNRSSAAGT
-1124 TGRR
+1124 TGSR

>member
-1 MASEVQSNGNELLEV
+1 MATAVRLRGKELGEV
-16 DICDGGVCSEDES
+16 DICDGA
-29 GVFVNSATSLQD
+29 VFVHSD
-41 DFSGFQQWTI
+41 EFSGFQQWT
-51 PAESPSDTS
+51 SPSEQLRGDTS
-60 SPPGQQQVPS
+60 SPAGSSTAARRSGRAEWPGDD
-70 GHGAPPGTVTATQ
+70 VT
-83 KTHTA
+83 
-88 GDSDSEFLGDGV
+88 GG
-100 RAPRTSIVDCLL
+100 RASIVDCLL
-112 VELYETYCGGS
+112 VELYETYSGGS
-123 RRNVDS
+123 RRNLDS

-156 QEKHTRRHQMN
+156 QEKHTRRLQVN

-180 IQEVKYRSGLQSAKL
+180 IQEVRYRTALQSAKL
-195 IRQLRRRDR
+195 IRHLKRRDR

-268 KRVWLTLADQ
+268 KRVWLTLADH

-364 TEGDESDALKVMI
+364 TEGSESDALKVMI

-432 YEPPLTNVFTMQWFL
+432 YEPPLINVFTMQWFL

-466 FFEGSEVLFRVALA
+466 FFEGSEVLFRVGLA

-512 SLIDPAELMQ
+512 SLIDPADLMQ
-522 EVYSIAVFPFPQLA
+522 EVYSMAVFPFPQLA

-547 PFPTSVKS
+547 PFPTSIKS
-555 NGSGGL
+555 NGSGI
-561 GSWESDDDADMD
+561 GSWESDDDAEMD
-573 DEDSMVTALGC
+573 DEDSFVTALGC

-598 YQKHLKDQRAEQG
+598 YQKHLKDQRGEQG

-619 AVGAGGAGGGGG
+619 AVGAVGSAK
-631 GGGARAEHQAAINS
+631 AEHQAAINS
-645 MMMERMSTDIY
+645 MMMERMSTDIS

-674 QLYIRTGP
+674 QLYI
-682 GPEVAT
+682 
-688 SPGVPQE
+688 
-695 QPSKHSDSTDQHTD
+695 HT

-721 LNPSSS
+721 LNPSNT

-733 LGRKPRGGGSRLA
+733 LGRKPRGA
-746 STSTSTLPGCRPTS
+746 PATSRPTFASPSS
-760 LSQSHASPARQ
+760 LSGARAAAFPHAQGSPARQ
-771 SCGSLPSN
+771 C
-779 STGSPGS
+779 TGSVSSNTGPPRS
-786 SGGGAGSPWRAHVR
+786 SGGSAGSPWRAYVR
-800 VHRRN
+800 VHCQN
-805 IARARAQLGFGDS
+805 VARARAQLGFGGP
-818 EEREGEEEEEGGSA
+818 EGAEEEEGSVIMKTGEEAEEKKEGENQNRGRSDASLSRGSSLTGSA
-832 GLEGEEER
+832 SEEPSPEEE
-840 KIEENERDDEEQE
+840 DEAMKRL
-853 EGSDS
+853 G
-858 SVPPSPDPC
+858 
-867 GTGSVCGEAP
+867 
-877 QAEDET
+877 
-883 KEAEVA
+883 
-889 EVVVQLDSLDIED
+889 SLDLDAE
-902 DPSLTSPNSAD
+902 SGLTSSNSSASS
-913 TQPTLPE
+913 PPAHR
-920 SKPVPQVPL
+920 VPLL
-929 LPPPPSSNR
+929 LPPPPSSHRNQ
-938 HKESDSSGSERN
+938 ESNTSGSETN
-950 TASDRHFPSIALPPP
+950 SASDGLCPITAPSSC
-965 HHSALPSSS
+965 HSCIMSPSQSTTSPSPLPSSVS
-974 PSTLSPSSSPVP
+974 P
-986 TSASLDPSCSSSPTP
+986 SSSPTP
-1001 PSTPT
+1001 PS
-1006 PSSASCL
+1006 SSAPESTSCLQTSGSANDALTLSL
-1013 PSSPSA
+1013 PSSSA
-1019 NAFSSLP
+1019 LHI
-1026 LPASSTFYKT
+1026 L
-1036 SSPSTPSLSSI
+1036 SSPSVPSLSSSCSKSCLA
-1047 SSSSRSHMSSS
+1047 SSQSTPVSLSCSS
-1058 PSTPALSSTGAFA
+1058 P
-1071 PKQQVFSPFPSVKQ
+1071 QQQQLFSPFPCIKQ
-1085 PRKSTA
+1085 PKKSAA

-1103 TPTVHFPQLSRN
+1103 TPTVHFPQLSRS
-1115 LNRSSGVGT
+1115 LHRSGAAA

>member
-1 MASEVQSNGNELLEV
+1 MRQERLPAAGRRPRAGVRLRQRPQGS
-16 DICDGGVCSEDES
+16 GGVGNIISNVLKKRNGIS
-29 GVFVNSATSLQD
+29 RS
-41 DFSGFQQWTI
+41 
-51 PAESPSDTS
+51 
-60 SPPGQQQVPS
+60 
-70 GHGAPPGTVTATQ
+70 
-83 KTHTA
+83 
-88 GDSDSEFLGDGV
+88 
-100 RAPRTSIVDCLL
+100 APRLL
-112 VELYETYCGGS
+112 CTLEPG
-123 RRNVDS
+123 
-129 WDSSTEAS
+129 
-137 GSDAFLG
+137 
-144 RSNSGSSFLQEL
+144 
-156 QEKHTRRHQMN
+156 
-167 YLAQKAPEELRSI
+167 
-180 IQEVKYRSGLQSAKL
+180 
-195 IRQLRRRDR
+195 
-204 LCHKLQKN
+204 
-212 YDIITACLQAV
+212 
-223 SQKRRVDTR
+223 VDTR
-232 LKFTIEPSLGKN
+232 LRFSIEPSLGKN

-268 KRVWLTLADQ
+268 RRVWLTLADQ

-340 YARWNKTVGY
+340 YARWNKAVGY

-364 TEGDESDALKVMI
+364 TEGNESDALKVMI

-417 LHHLQKAANREAGGS
+417 LHLLQKSANKEAGGS

-447 TMFATCLPAPT
+447 TIFATCLPAPT

-466 FFEGSEVLFRVALA
+466 FFEGSEMLFRVALA

-488 IEYCQTA
+488 IEYCKTA

-503 CLTQEMLEH
+503 CLTQEMLEENLFD
-512 SLIDPAELMQ
+512 SAELMQ
-522 EVYSIAVFPFPQLA
+522 EVYSMAVFPFPQLA

-598 YQKHLKDQRAEQG
+598 YQKYLKEQRAEES

-619 AVGAGGAGGGGG
+619 AVGAAGAGGGG
-631 GGGARAEHQAAINS
+631 AKAEHKASINS
-645 MMMERMSTDIY
+645 MMMERMNTDIY

-674 QLYIRTGP
+674 QLYVRTGP
-682 GPEVAT
+682 GVEAAVSTCARKERPDGQK
-688 SPGVPQE
+688 SPDRHP
-695 QPSKHSDSTDQHTD
+695 D
-709 DKCPATRVLASQ
+709 DKCPATRVLPSQ
-721 LNPSSS
+721 LNPSST

-733 LGRKPRGGGSRLA
+733 LGRKPRGVGSGYPNIDTSGLQGITAARSPPSVPDLQGAPRGGR
-746 STSTSTLPGCRPTS
+746 
-760 LSQSHASPARQ
+760 
-771 SCGSLPSN
+771 
-779 STGSPGS
+779 
-786 SGGGAGSPWRAHVR
+786 GSPWHANVR

-805 IARARAQLGFGDS
+805 VARARAQLGFGDS
-818 EEREGEEEEEGGSA
+818 EERKDDEDEVKRGSEEEQ
-832 GLEGEEER
+832 
-840 KIEENERDDEEQE
+840 KD
-853 EGSDS
+853 GSDS
-858 SVPPSPDPC
+858 SFPQSPNPS
-867 GTGSVCGEAP
+867 GTGSITEETR
-877 QAEDET
+877 QA
-883 KEAEVA
+883 KVG
-889 EVVVQLDSLDIED
+889 EVVGQLEALDLED
-902 DPSLTSPNSAD
+902 IN
-913 TQPTLPE
+913 PE
-920 SKPVPQVPL
+920 TEPPVPL
-929 LPPPPSSNR
+929 LPPPPPSSR
-938 HKESDSSGSERN
+938 RLKESDSSGSEQ
-950 TASDRHFPSIALPPP
+950 TSSPKRHFPAIPLTPPNQPPLCSPSILLLQNPLPL
-965 HHSALPSSS
+965 HSIPFFSVLVISRLPLAVHSCVSSS
-974 PSTLSPSSSPVP
+974 GAVP
-986 TSASLDPSCSSSPTP
+986 
-1001 PSTPT
+1001 
-1006 PSSASCL
+1006 
-1013 PSSPSA
+1013 
-1019 NAFSSLP
+1019 
-1026 LPASSTFYKT
+1026 
-1036 SSPSTPSLSSI
+1036 
-1047 SSSSRSHMSSS
+1047 
-1058 PSTPALSSTGAFA
+1058 
-1071 PKQQVFSPFPSVKQ
+1071 PKPQVFSPFPCVKQ
-1085 PRKSTA
+1085 PRKSVA

-1115 LNRSSGVGT
+1115 LNRSSGAGT

>member
-1 MASEVQSNGNELLEV
+1 MASEVKLNGGELLEV
-16 DICDGGVCSEDES
+16 DICDAGVYSGDES
-29 GVFVNSATSLQD
+29 GVFVNSAASPQD
-41 DFSGFQQWTI
+41 DFSGFHQWTR
-51 PAESPSDTS
+51 PAESPDGASS
-60 SPPGQQQVPS
+60 SPPGRRQQVPA
-70 GHGAPPGTVTATQ
+70 GQPGAPRAGA
-83 KTHTA
+83 A
-88 GDSDSEFLGDGV
+88 GDRDSGCPGDGV
-100 RAPRTSIVDCLL
+100 KSQRSSIVDCLL
-112 VELYETYCGGS
+112 VELYETCGGGG
-123 RRNVDS
+123 RRNRDS

-144 RSNSGSSFLQEL
+144 RSNSGSGFLQEL

-167 YLAQKAPEELRSI
+167 YLAQKAPAELHSI
-180 IQEVKYRSGLQSAKL
+180 IQEVKYRTSLQSTKL
-195 IRQLRRRDR
+195 LRQLRRRDR
-204 LCHKLQKN
+204 LCHKLQRS

-278 YLHSI
+278 YLHNI
-283 SIDWEKTLRF
+283 SIDWDKTLRF

-320 SYCGQEGEQ
+320 SYCGQEAEQ

-340 YARWNKTVGY
+340 YARWNKSVGY

-364 TEGDESDALKVMI
+364 TEGHESDALKVMI

-466 FFEGSEVLFRVALA
+466 FFEGSEVVFRVALA

-488 IEYCQTA
+488 IEYCHTA

-512 SLIDPAELMQ
+512 DLIDPPELMQ
-522 EVYSIAVFPFPQLA
+522 EVYSMAVFPFPQLA

-541 YTYNIT
+541 YTT
-547 PFPTSVKS
+547 TSPRSPAPS
-555 NGSGGL
+555 NSTGK
-561 GSWESDDDADMD
+561 SDDDADMD

-598 YQKHLKDQRAEQG
+598 YHKHLKGQCNQLKRRKRFAK
-611 NIAELSPG
+611 
-619 AVGAGGAGGGGG
+619 
-631 GGGARAEHQAAINS
+631 AEHQAAINS

-656 ALKKQYARI
+656 ALKKQYTRI

-674 QLYIRTGP
+674 QLYIRT
-682 GPEVAT
+682 
-688 SPGVPQE
+688 
-695 QPSKHSDSTDQHTD
+695 
-709 DKCPATRVLASQ
+709 DKCPATRVLPSQ
-721 LNPSSS
+721 LNPSGA

-733 LGRKPRGGGSRLA
+733 LGRKQRADPRG
-746 STSTSTLPGCRPTS
+746 STP
-760 LSQSHASPARQ
+760 ASP
-771 SCGSLPSN
+771 LPSL
-779 STGSPGS
+779 TGSPGS
-786 SGGGAGSPWRAHVR
+786 LGGGAGSPWRAHVR

-818 EEREGEEEEEGGSA
+818 EEREGH
-832 GLEGEEER
+832 EGEEEDGKEEGSFEGEEEI
-840 KIEENERDDEEQE
+840 KIEENERDEEE
-853 EGSDS
+853 PKEGSD
-858 SVPPSPDPC
+858 PSPPVLFSE
-867 GTGSVCGEAP
+867 GSLE
-877 QAEDET
+877 ED
-883 KEAEVA
+883 
-889 EVVVQLDSLDIED
+889 
-902 DPSLTSPNSAD
+902 
-913 TQPTLPE
+913 
-920 SKPVPQVPL
+920 PQVE
-929 LPPPPSSNR
+929 N
-938 HKESDSSGSERN
+938 D
-950 TASDRHFPSIALPPP
+950 
-965 HHSALPSSS
+965 
-974 PSTLSPSSSPVP
+974 
-986 TSASLDPSCSSSPTP
+986 TP
-1001 PSTPT
+1001 
-1006 PSSASCL
+1006 
-1013 PSSPSA
+1013 
-1019 NAFSSLP
+1019 
-1026 LPASSTFYKT
+1026 
-1036 SSPSTPSLSSI
+1036 I
-1047 SSSSRSHMSSS
+1047 
-1058 PSTPALSSTGAFA
+1058 
-1071 PKQQVFSPFPSVKQ
+1071 FSPFPSVKQ
-1085 PRKSTA
+1085 PRRSAA

-1115 LNRSSGVGT
+1115 LNRSSAAGV
-1124 TGRR
+1124 TGSR

>member
-1 MASEVQSNGNELLEV
+1 MRQERLPSAGRRPRAGLKQRQQNA
-16 DICDGGVCSEDES
+16 GGVGNIISNVLKKRNGIS
-29 GVFVNSATSLQD
+29 RS
-41 DFSGFQQWTI
+41 
-51 PAESPSDTS
+51 
-60 SPPGQQQVPS
+60 
-70 GHGAPPGTVTATQ
+70 
-83 KTHTA
+83 
-88 GDSDSEFLGDGV
+88 
-100 RAPRTSIVDCLL
+100 APRLL
-112 VELYETYCGGS
+112 CTLEPG
-123 RRNVDS
+123 
-129 WDSSTEAS
+129 
-137 GSDAFLG
+137 
-144 RSNSGSSFLQEL
+144 
-156 QEKHTRRHQMN
+156 
-167 YLAQKAPEELRSI
+167 
-180 IQEVKYRSGLQSAKL
+180 
-195 IRQLRRRDR
+195 
-204 LCHKLQKN
+204 
-212 YDIITACLQAV
+212 
-223 SQKRRVDTR
+223 VDTR

-340 YARWNKTVGY
+340 YARWNKAVGY

-364 TEGDESDALKVMI
+364 TEGNESDALKIMI

-466 FFEGSEVLFRVALA
+466 FFEGSEVLFRAALA

-512 SLIDPAELMQ
+512 NLIDPTELMQ
-522 EVYSIAVFPFPQLA
+522 EVYSMAVFPFPQLA

-573 DEDSMVTALGC
+573 DEDSVVTALGC

-598 YQKHLKDQRAEQG
+598 YQRHLKDQRAEQG

-619 AVGAGGAGGGGG
+619 AVGAVAAGGG

-665 KRRQQQQAM
+665 KKRQQQQAM
-674 QLYIRTGP
+674 QLYIRT
-682 GPEVAT
+682 
-688 SPGVPQE
+688 
-695 QPSKHSDSTDQHTD
+695 
-709 DKCPATRVLASQ
+709 DKCPATRVLPSQ
-721 LNPSSS
+721 LNPSST

-733 LGRKPRGGGSRLA
+733 LGRRPRGGSSRLT
-746 STSTSTLPGCRPTS
+746 SSSTSTLPGSRPAS
-760 LSQSHASPARQ
+760 VSQNQGSPARQ
-771 SCGSLPSN
+771 RCGSIPYS
-779 STGSPGS
+779 SSGSPGS
-786 SGGGAGSPWRAHVR
+786 SGGGIGSPWRAHVR

-805 IARARAQLGFGDS
+805 IARARAQLGFEDS
-818 EEREGEEEEEGGSA
+818 EEREDGEEESVGFED
-832 GLEGEEER
+832 EEER
-840 KIEENERDDEEQE
+840 EVEENERDG
-853 EGSDS
+853 EGQKCESDS
-858 SVPPSPDPC
+858 SLSAASDPSSARSGC
-867 GTGSVCGEAP
+867 EEAP
-877 QAEDET
+877 QVPDET
-883 KEAEVA
+883 KEAEIS
-889 EVVVQLDSLDIED
+889 EVVVQLDCLDLKD
-902 DPSLTSPNSAD
+902 QSNLTPTNKAD
-913 TQPTLPE
+913 SQPTLAE
-920 SKPVPQVPL
+920 SKPEPQVPL

-938 HKESDSSGSERN
+938 HKDSDSSGSERN
-950 TASDRHFPSIALPPP
+950 SSSDRQCPPIALPPP
-965 HHSALPSSS
+965 NHSFNIHTSS
-974 PSTLSPSSSPVP
+974 PSTTSPSTSPVP
-986 TSASLDPSCSSSPTP
+986 TSTSLDPSCSSSPTP

-1006 PSSASCL
+1006 PSSTSYF
-1013 PSSPSA
+1013 PSSSSA
-1019 NAFSSLP
+1019 NDLSSLP
-1026 LPASSTFYKT
+1026 LPSSSNFYKT

-1047 SSSSRSHMSSS
+1047 SSSSGSHISSS
-1058 PSTPALSSTGAFA
+1058 PSTPAFQSKGTFA
-1071 PKQQVFSPFPSVKQ
+1071 AQKQQIYSPFPSVKQ
-1085 PRKSTA
+1085 PRKSAA

-1115 LNRSSGVGT
+1115 LNRSSGAGT
-1124 TGRR
+1124 IGRR

>member
-1 MASEVQSNGNELLEV
+1 MALDVKLNNVELLEV
-16 DICDGGVCSEDES
+16 DICDGGES
-29 GVFVNSATSLQD
+29 GVFVNSFTGSGS
-41 DFSGFQQWTI
+41 DFYGSERWTCPGGGGGGEGIVPIQQGVVDG
-51 PAESPSDTS
+51 ESRRD
-60 SPPGQQQVPS
+60 
-70 GHGAPPGTVTATQ
+70 GAW
-83 KTHTA
+83 
-88 GDSDSEFLGDGV
+88 
-100 RAPRTSIVDCLL
+100 APRTSIVDRLL
-112 VELYETYCGGS
+112 VELYETYSEGG
-123 RRNVDS
+123 RGAVDS

-137 GSDAFLG
+137 GSEAFLG
-144 RSNSGSSFLQEL
+144 RSNSGSGFLQEL
-156 QEKHTRRHQMN
+156 QKRHTRRLQMS
-167 YLAQKAPEELRSI
+167 YLSQKAPAELRSI
-180 IQEVKYRSGLQSAKL
+180 IQEVRYRAALQSTKL
-195 IRQLRRRDR
+195 IRQLKRRDR

-212 YDIITACLQAV
+212 YDIVTACLQAV

-283 SIDWEKTLRF
+283 SIDWDKTLRF

-340 YARWNKTVGY
+340 YARWNKSVGY

-364 TEGDESDALKVMI
+364 TEGSESDALKVMI

-480 IWERLGER
+480 IWEHLGER

-512 SLIDPAELMQ
+512 NLVDSSELMQ
-522 EVYSIAVFPFPQLA
+522 EVYSMAVFPFPQLA

-555 NGSGGL
+555 NGRFVVVVL
-561 GSWESDDDADMD
+561 SDDDADMD
-573 DEDSMVTALGC
+573 DEDSVVTALGC
-584 LGPLGGLLAPELQR
+584 LGPLGGLLAPELHR
-598 YQKHLKDQRAEQG
+598 YQRHLKEQRAEQG
-611 NIAELSPG
+611 NMAELSPG
-619 AVGAGGAGGGGG
+619 AVGSGG
-631 GGGARAEHQAAINS
+631 GGGAGGVSARADHQAAINS

-674 QLYIRTGP
+674 QLYIRT
-682 GPEVAT
+682 
-688 SPGVPQE
+688 
-695 QPSKHSDSTDQHTD
+695 
-709 DKCPATRVLASQ
+709 DKCPATRVLPSQ

-733 LGRKPRGGGSRLA
+733 LGRRSHRG
-746 STSTSTLPGCRPTS
+746 PG
-760 LSQSHASPARQ
+760 
-771 SCGSLPSN
+771 
-779 STGSPGS
+779 TGPPPLTRGQGS
-786 SGGGAGSPWRAHVR
+786 SSISSVSPGSPWRAHVR
-800 VHRRN
+800 QHRRN
-805 IARARAQLGFGDS
+805 VARARAQLGFGDS
-818 EEREGEEEEEGGSA
+818 EERE
-832 GLEGEEER
+832 
-840 KIEENERDDEEQE
+840 DEEKGETKVSKQ
-853 EGSDS
+853 SNPDQNTS
-858 SVPPSPDPC
+858 IDARLSPSTSFIPQPPSPPR
-867 GTGSVCGEAP
+867 S
-877 QAEDET
+877 
-883 KEAEVA
+883 
-889 EVVVQLDSLDIED
+889 
-902 DPSLTSPNSAD
+902 PSPTQTSSN
-913 TQPTLPE
+913 T
-920 SKPVPQVPL
+920 
-929 LPPPPSSNR
+929 PPPPS
-938 HKESDSSGSERN
+938 
-950 TASDRHFPSIALPPP
+950 F
-965 HHSALPSSS
+965 LPSSS
-974 PSTLSPSSSPVP
+974 SVSDLSSPP
-986 TSASLDPSCSSSPTP
+986 
-1001 PSTPT
+1001 
-1006 PSSASCL
+1006 
-1013 PSSPSA
+1013 
-1019 NAFSSLP
+1019 
-1026 LPASSTFYKT
+1026 SSTFYKT
-1036 SSPSTPSLSSI
+1036 CSPSTPSLSSI
-1047 SSSSRSHMSSS
+1047 SSSTRSLIATP
-1058 PSTPALSSTGAFA
+1058 PSATST
-1071 PKQQVFSPFPSVKQ
+1071 PKQQVFSPFPCVKQ

-1091 ARNLGLYGPTSR
+1091 ARNLGLYGPTAR
-1103 TPTVHFPQLSRN
+1103 TPTVLFPQL
-1115 LNRSSGVGT
+1115 NRSNV
-1124 TGRR
+1124 TGAR

>member
-1 MASEVQSNGNELLEV
+1 MSSEVKKTRDELSEV

-29 GVFVNSATSLQD
+29 GVYVNSSASIYE
-41 DFSGFQQWTI
+41 DFCGFQQWTS
-51 PAESPSDTS
+51 PAHALNDTS
-60 SPPGQQQVPS
+60 SPPPGEQEVS
-70 GHGAPPGTVTATQ
+70 KERAAPPGAVVAATRRSSA
-83 KTHTA
+83 A
-88 GDSDSEFLGDGV
+88 GDSDSDSRGNGHK
-100 RAPRTSIVDCLL
+100 APTTSIVDCLL
-112 VELYETYCGGS
+112 VELYDTYSGGS
-123 RRNVDS
+123 RRHVDS

-144 RSNSGSSFLQEL
+144 RSNCGSSFLQEL

-167 YLAQKAPEELRSI
+167 YLAQKDLEELQSI

-204 LCHKLQKN
+204 LCHKRQKN
-212 YDIITACLQAV
+212 CDIITACLQAV

-340 YARWNKTVGY
+340 YARWNKAVGY

-364 TEGDESDALKVMI
+364 TEGNESDALKVMI
-377 YLIDKVLPESYFANN
+377 YLIDKVLPDSYFANN

-512 SLIDPAELMQ
+512 NLIDPAELMQ
-522 EVYSIAVFPFPQLA
+522 EVYSMAVFPFPQLA

-555 NGSGGL
+555 NGSGGQS
-561 GSWESDDDADMD
+561 SWESDDDADMD
-573 DEDSMVTALGC
+573 DEDSVATALGC

-611 NIAELSPG
+611 NMAELSPG
-619 AVGAGGAGGGGG
+619 AVGAGTGGAGGGGG
-631 GGGARAEHQAAINS
+631 AGGSAKADHQAAINS
-645 MMMERMSTDIY
+645 MMMERMSTDIS
-656 ALKKQYARI
+656 ALTKQYARI

-674 QLYIRTGP
+674 QLYIRT
-682 GPEVAT
+682 
-688 SPGVPQE
+688 
-695 QPSKHSDSTDQHTD
+695 

-733 LGRKPRGGGSRLA
+733 LGRKQRGGSRSCRPISA
-746 STSTSTLPGCRPTS
+746 STPSLPGSRSVPLS
-760 LSQSHASPARQ
+760 LGEGSPSRQ
-771 SCGSLPSN
+771 RCSSLLSN

-786 SGGGAGSPWRAHVR
+786 SGGAAGSPWRAHVR
-800 VHRRN
+800 QHRRN
-805 IARARAQLGFGDS
+805 IARARAQLGFEDS
-818 EEREGEEEEEGGSA
+818 EERDDDDHNDKNDDEEDRESVGVEEEEE
-832 GLEGEEER
+832 ER
-840 KIEENERDDEEQE
+840 NKDEEA
-853 EGSDS
+853 SDS
-858 SVPPSPDPC
+858 SVAPSPEAS
-867 GTGSVCGEAP
+867 GRSSVCEEAP
-877 QAEDET
+877 RDSGEN
-883 KEAEVA
+883 KPAEVE
-889 EVVVQLDSLDIED
+889 EVEVQLDSLDLGTKQTSLD
-902 DPSLTSPNSAD
+902 QPDPQSELKGGPPA
-913 TQPTLPE
+913 PPI
-920 SKPVPQVPL
+920 PL
-929 LPPPPSSNR
+929 LPPPPSSCR
-938 HKESDSSGSERN
+938 HKESDTCGSEKRCPPV
-950 TASDRHFPSIALPPP
+950 SLPPP
-965 HHSALPSSS
+965 STPPTSSPPPSPVSPAPPSSSLCPSLTSTPTPNSTSPLPSSSSANGLSALALALPSSS
-974 PSTLSPSSSPVP
+974 SSP
-986 TSASLDPSCSSSPTP
+986 
-1001 PSTPT
+1001 
-1006 PSSASCL
+1006 
-1013 PSSPSA
+1013 
-1019 NAFSSLP
+1019 FS
-1026 LPASSTFYKT
+1026 KT
-1036 SSPSTPSLSSI
+1036 CSPSTPSLCSV
-1047 SSSSRSHMSSS
+1047 SSSGSNLSSS
-1058 PSTPALSSTGAFA
+1058 PSTPAFSSAASA
-1071 PKQQVFSPFPSVKQ
+1071 PRQQVFSPFPLLKQ
-1085 PRKSTA
+1085 PRKSLA

-1103 TPTVHFPQLSRN
+1103 TPMVHFPQLSRN
-1115 LNRSSGVGT
+1115 LNRSSSAAAGA